1 MPSFSA
7 PPFFAPLKAG
17 APAVSGRARIKRGIG
32 LAAACGAASCLM
44 SVTAA
49 AAAPDLES
57 CRKLEAEK
65 AELAAG
71 GVPADMANG
80 PEWAKANLP
89 ADRIQK
95 ILRYIFVDEQ
105 VRFRC
110 AEVFATAAV
119 VKEEMEARRIARE
132 ALEARLAWEARQA
145 EMLKNIPHPERNP
158 EPRTKTATKSPPKG
172 RSGVPPL
179 PERMT
184 R

>member
-1 MPSFSA
+1 MT
-7 PPFFAPLKAG
+7 L
-17 APAVSGRARIKRGIG
+17 
-32 LAAACGAASCLM
+32 
-44 SVTAA
+44 TAA
-49 AAAPDLES
+49 AALQASAGAPGIEA
-57 CRKLEAEK
+57 CRSLEAEK
-65 AELAAG
+65 GQLAAV

-110 AEVFATAAV
+110 AEVFAAAAV
-119 VKEEMEARRIARE
+119 IKEEMEARRIAKE

-145 EMLKNIPHPERNP
+145 EMLKNIPPPERNP
-158 EPRTKTATKSPPKG
+158 EPRTVTATKSPA
-172 RSGVPPL
+172 RSSSGIPPL

>member
-1 MPSFSA
+1 MALFLA
-7 PPFFAPLKAG
+7 PTKTY
-17 APAVSGRARIKRGIG
+17 APAVAGRKRELLGICV
-32 LAAACGAASCLM
+32 AAACLITLAALPRD
-44 SVTAA
+44 AA
-49 AAAPDLES
+49 AGPPDLEA
-57 CRKLEAEK
+57 CRGLEAEK
-65 AELAAG
+65 AQLAAS
-71 GVPADMANG
+71 GVPVDMTKG

-110 AEVFATAAV
+110 VEVFAAAAV
-119 VKEEMEARRIARE
+119 LKEEMEARRIAKE

-158 EPRTKTATKSPPKG
+158 EPRTLTATKSTAKS
-172 RSGVPPL
+172 RAGVPPL